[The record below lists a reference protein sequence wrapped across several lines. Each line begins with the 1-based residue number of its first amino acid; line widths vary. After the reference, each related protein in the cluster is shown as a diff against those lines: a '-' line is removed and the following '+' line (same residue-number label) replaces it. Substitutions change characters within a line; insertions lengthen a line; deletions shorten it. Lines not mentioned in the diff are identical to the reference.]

1 MNVELSAVNVC
12 LCIGAGVGAGG
23 RGCGGGEGDGGGK
36 GVAWRYPKVS
46 RSAPV
51 AEMPPAEDCNKAG
64 TTTETQREDSLR
76 PERWS
81 PLPGIGTID
90 YFPSID

>member
-64 TTTETQREDSLR
+64 QQPRQREDSLR
-76 PERWS
+76 RERWS

-90 YFPSID
+90 CFPSID

>member
-51 AEMPPAEDCNKAG
+51 AEMPPEDWNKAG

-76 PERWS
+76 RERWS